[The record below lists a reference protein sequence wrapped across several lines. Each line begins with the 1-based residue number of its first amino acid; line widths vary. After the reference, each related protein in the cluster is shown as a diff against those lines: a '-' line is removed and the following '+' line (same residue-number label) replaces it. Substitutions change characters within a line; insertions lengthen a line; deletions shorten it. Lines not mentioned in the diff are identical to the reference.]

1 MVTRMFKCSLM
12 SLHVCVQPVSH
23 RCQRRRCCRVCT
35 LLQTP
40 NQPITPS
47 QCIRAIQQRAWDVQS
62 VRVCVC
68 GSSNHLA
75 NVVGL
80 RCHSLSCKK
89 PVKHSRLF
97 RLSPLFRGCEEDKL
111 VWGSCSSHL
120 TRAAAAGRSLGL
132 ARFVCPI
139 GIVQKDGGGLPFRE
153 GVEQEVSVPW
163 TPGQFRRTRNDPWLQ
178 TPTATASGSMR
189 RRSDTKTMTMN
200 DVKRSSLKL
209 ECSCSYPSA
218 LSNDERKN
226 V

>member
-1 MVTRMFKCSLM
+1 M
-12 SLHVCVQPVSH
+12 
-23 RCQRRRCCRVCT
+23 
-35 LLQTP
+35 
-40 NQPITPS
+40 
-47 QCIRAIQQRAWDVQS
+47 
-62 VRVCVC
+62 RVCVC

-97 RLSPLFRGCEEDKL
+97 RLLPLFRGCEEDKL
-111 VWGSCSSHL
+111 VWGLAPHL

-139 GIVQKDGGGLPFRE
+139 GIVQKDGDGLPFRE

-178 TPTATASGSMR
+178 TPTNSIR
-189 RRSDTKTMTMN
+189 QHEEKKRHKNN
-200 DVKRSSLKL
+200 D
-209 ECSCSYPSA
+209 
-218 LSNDERKN
+218 NERCQTFIFET
-226 V
+226 